1 MSRIISNATPLI
13 TFARIN
19 QLPLLQQVVGTLII
33 PTAVADE
40 ISVYVQGKPGAIDLN
55 QEPWIQPQSLQSRQQ
70 VQLLLPTLDLGEA
83 EVIALALES
92 QAPLILMDELTGRK
106 VAESLNLKVSGSIG
120 VLIRAKQLGYLPEI
134 KALIAK
140 MRQTGIYFSDRFIQA
155 VLQQVGE

>member
-1 MSRIISNATPLI
+1 MIISNATPLI
-13 TFARIN
+13 TFARIG
-19 QLPLLQQVVGTLII
+19 QMPLLKQVMGDLII

-40 ISVYVQGKPGAIDLN
+40 ISVYGQSKPGAIDLN
-55 QEPWIQPQSLQSRQQ
+55 QEPWIQTQSLQSRQQ
-70 VQLLLPTLDLGEA
+70 VQLLLPTLDLGES
-83 EVIALALES
+83 EVIALALET

-106 VAESLNLKVSGSIG
+106 VAESLNLKVSGSVG

-134 KALIAK
+134 KPLIEK

>member
-1 MSRIISNATPLI
+1 MIISNATPLI
-13 TFARIN
+13 TFARIG
-19 QLPLLQQVVGTLII
+19 QMPLLKQVMGDLII

-40 ISVYVQGKPGAIDLN
+40 ISVYGQSKPGAIDLN
-55 QEPWIQPQSLQSRQQ
+55 QETWIQTQSLQSRQQ
-70 VQLLLPTLDLGEA
+70 VQLLLPTLDLGES
-83 EVIALALES
+83 EVIALALET

-134 KALIAK
+134 KPLIEK